1 MDEYFRCEVKG
12 KRGRCDSKDSCLFHV
27 LGVGHINVLELHMG
41 KTNSCVFLLT
51 ILNNGRENTFVWM
64 GPNIL
69 GTQIP

>member
-41 KTNSCVFLLT
+41 KMNVTVKPP
-51 ILNNGRENTFVWM
+51 GV
-64 GPNIL
+64 
-69 GTQIP
+69 

>member
-41 KTNSCVFLLT
+41 KMNSCAFYSL
-51 ILNNGRENTFVWM
+51 F
-64 GPNIL
+64 
-69 GTQIP
+69 